1 MSENTDPADFNPCL
15 AFIVLVLLGR
25 FFLFFIIFFVF
36 EEFALGPFYS
46 LYANLCLMTL
56 VNGLPEVFIYIVLN
70 VMLLIVDC
78 SDFFFAILVIVL

>member
-1 MSENTDPADFNPCL
+1 MSCVDF
-15 AFIVLVLLGR
+15 
-25 FFLFFIIFFVF
+25 FFFF

-78 SDFFFAILVIVL
+78 SDFFFFAILVIVL

>member
-1 MSENTDPADFNPCL
+1 
-15 AFIVLVLLGR
+15 
-25 FFLFFIIFFVF
+25 
-36 EEFALGPFYS
+36 
-46 LYANLCLMTL
+46 MTL